1 MTRRDLGLL
10 IAPDPPPGVATLA
23 RLLDR
28 WCVPRA
34 ADPRHDLPAAWLAS
48 SSRAP
53 GLDDALESGVPVAV
67 WVATAGDIAALGHRA
82 RGPLLV
88 TDAANAVDGHDVM
101 VVGGAIDVQ
110 RFPYVSP
117 FVRARWRAA
126 RGLPATMVAV
136 IDLDGSDV
144 DEDVGPTMFA
154 LASAVAVTGPRLLE
168 ALAWGAPCA
177 TDAES
182 AAMAGAVDGRDVVV
196 AAPDRLRDAAS
207 DLASNP
213 VLAATLSRAGRRLV
227 ERRHDRGRTP
237 LALARRLG
245 LVGSTAAGRIDEALD
260 ELWTPTRARIR
271 DRVDEALAPLVGA

>member
-1 MTRRDLGLL
+1 M
-10 IAPDPPPGVATLA
+10 LA

-34 ADPRHDLPAAWLAS
+34 ADPRHDSPAAWLAS

-53 GLDDALESGVPVAV
+53 GLDDAFDSGRPVAV
-67 WVATAGDIAALGHRA
+67 WVSATREIAALGDRA
-82 RGPLLV
+82 HQAVLV
-88 TDAANAVDGHDVM
+88 GDAASTVEGHDVM
-101 VVGGAIDVQ
+101 VVGGAVDVQ
-110 RFPYVSP
+110 RFAYVSP

-126 RGLPATMVAV
+126 RGLPATIVAV
-136 IDLDGSDV
+136 IATDGSDV
-144 DEDVGPTMFA
+144 DDDMVPTTLA
-154 LASAVAVTGPRLLE
+154 LASAVAVTGPRLLD
-168 ALAWGAPCA
+168 AMAWGAPCA

-182 AAMAGAVDGRDVVV
+182 AVMAGSADRREVVI
-196 AAPDRLRDAAS
+196 AEPASLRDAA
-207 DLASNP
+207 ASIAADP
-213 VLAATLSRAGRRLV
+213 VLAAILSRSGRRLV

-245 LVGSTAAGRIDEALD
+245 LVGSTAAERVDEALD

>member
-1 MTRRDLGLL
+1 MRRDLGLL
-10 IAPDPPPGVATLA
+10 IAPDPPAGVAMLA

-28 WCVPRA
+28 WCAPRA
-34 ADPRHDLPAAWLAS
+34 ADPRHDSPAAWLAS
-48 SSRAP
+48 SPRAP

-67 WVATAGDIAALGHRA
+67 WVATADDVAALGHRA
-82 RGPLLV
+82 RGAVLV
-88 TDAANAVDGHDVM
+88 TDGADAVAGHDVL

-136 IDLDGSDV
+136 IHADGSDV
-144 DEDVGPTMFA
+144 DDTVPTMLA
-154 LASAVAVTGPRLLE
+154 LASAVAVSGSQLLE

-182 AAMAGAVDGRDVVV
+182 AAMAGATNGHEVVIVEPDG
-196 AAPDRLRDAAS
+196 LRDAAS
-207 DLASNP
+207 ELAADP

-271 DRVDEALAPLVGA
+271 DRVADALAPLVGA